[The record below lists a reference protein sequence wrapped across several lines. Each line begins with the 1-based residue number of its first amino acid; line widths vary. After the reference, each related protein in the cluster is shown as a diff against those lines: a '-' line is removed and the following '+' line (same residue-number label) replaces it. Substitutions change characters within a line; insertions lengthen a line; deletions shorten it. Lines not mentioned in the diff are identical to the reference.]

1 MKFSICTSIYRNDN
15 PRYVRQAFD
24 SLIGQTHC
32 PDEIVV
38 VIDGPVSK
46 ELYSVVRE
54 YADKYPMFNIVEFDE
69 NRGLGQAMRT
79 AVEMAQYDIIARMDS
94 DDIAVPDRF
103 EEQLMFLEKNPDI
116 TMVGGQID
124 EFIDSPN
131 NIVGSRVVPQC
142 NEDIYKYIKSRCPFN
157 HMTVMFR
164 KADVLAVGN
173 YQDWHYN
180 EDYYLWIRMAKA
192 GFRFANL
199 PDTLVNVRVGKD
211 MYARRGDWRYFKSEA
226 GLQKYMLQHKIIS
239 LPRYLYN
246 VFGRFVIQVAMPNW
260 LRGFVFQKLFRK

>member
-1 MKFSICTSIYRNDN
+1 MKFSICTSVYRNDN
-15 PRYVRQAFD
+15 PEYVRQAFD
-24 SLIGQTHC
+24 SLIWQTLR

-38 VIDGPVSK
+38 VIDGPVP
-46 ELYSVVRE
+46 EALYSLVQE
-54 YADKYPMFNIVEFDE
+54 YTDKYPVFKIVEFKD

-79 AVEMAQYDIIARMDS
+79 AVEVAKYDIVARMDS
-94 DDIAVPDRF
+94 DDIAVPNRF

-116 TMVGGQID
+116 TVVGGQID
-124 EFIDSPN
+124 EFIDSPG
-131 NIVGSRVVPQC
+131 NIVGSRIVPQC

-180 EDYYLWIRMAKA
+180 EDYYLWIRMAEA
-192 GFRFANL
+192 GCKFANL

-211 MYARRGDWRYFKSEA
+211 MYQRRGGWKYFRSEA
-226 GLQKYMLQHKIIS
+226 GLQRYMLQRKIIS

-246 VFGRFVIQVAMPNW
+246 VFGRFVIQVAMPNG
-260 LRGFVFQKLFRK
+260 LRGFVFQNLFRK